1 MNKLKK
7 YTGKALSML
16 LLILGAAIMIAP
28 FVWTI
33 STSLQG
39 PGKAYQI
46 PPEFFR
52 PPFRFDNYLRVW
64 QEGNLGRYTLNSVF
78 ITILSIIGVV
88 LADSLAGYGLAKYE
102 CKATNILF
110 LAALGTMYI
119 PGTILAVPQYVMW
132 SKIGALDTYFPL
144 ILPKYFGDIAG
155 IFLMRQSFKALP
167 NQFYEAATIDGL
179 HPLRIFYKI
188 YLPLVKP
195 MLATL
200 AIQTFMGT
208 WNETFAPLIYITD
221 RAKYPLSIGLLY
233 LRQTYSENLEILMAA
248 SMITVLPLLVAYLC
262 LQKYFMNGLVSSG
275 VKG

>member
-7 YTGKALSML
+7 YTGKAISVL
-16 LLILGAAIMIAP
+16 LLVIGAAIMIAP
-28 FVWTI
+28 FAWTI

-64 QEGNLGRYTLNSVF
+64 QEGNLGSYTLNSVF

-110 LAALGTMYI
+110 LVALGTMYI

-132 SKIGALDTYFPL
+132 SKAGALDTYFPL

-248 SMITVLPLLVAYLC
+248 SMITVLPLLVVYLC